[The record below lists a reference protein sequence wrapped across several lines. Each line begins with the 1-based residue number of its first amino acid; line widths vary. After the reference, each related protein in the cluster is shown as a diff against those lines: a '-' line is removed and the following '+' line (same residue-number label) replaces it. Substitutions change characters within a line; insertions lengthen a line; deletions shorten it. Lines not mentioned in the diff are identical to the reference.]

1 MSLDSLNRRTLWSTA
16 PTDTYELGSA
26 VTVRMAVSLTRFLA
40 ASQLIVICKLQQ
52 TFTVKTYSSST
63 LNHRTMNYIFLV
75 LCHKIHFT
83 CEYVRR
89 CTYGVWLRIVS
100 VIRQKSLG
108 VHVHIRSLWRQGGAP
123 LKHHEETWADIR
135 QATLNWHRV
144 EKFSFSKRYIPELSN
159 NKHGNLLQ
167 F

>member
-1 MSLDSLNRRTLWSTA
+1 
-16 PTDTYELGSA
+16 
-26 VTVRMAVSLTRFLA
+26 
-40 ASQLIVICKLQQ
+40 
-52 TFTVKTYSSST
+52 
-63 LNHRTMNYIFLV
+63 MNYIFLV

-159 NKHGNLLQ
+159 NKNGNLLQ
-167 F
+167 FKVRTIYLDFQGGYPNHLAKSSAIHIRV